1 MSLSKEEKKNI
12 SKIKKLIRSRN
23 FTNIETGIE
32 LVRSLNNPNIFDE
45 LLGDVKYKSD
55 KWSGTFTHDWKGNG
69 PDQHYFLTSILGL
82 INFAPKGSKGYSIR
96 ESVTILK
103 LKGEVNSGYSHENS
117 VLYIGYLSNFLNLKY
132 LKFER
137 YKEVVGFENIYDL
150 PIEGLEIKYGET
162 LPKHKEKWSF
172 KKLKTLHLELPTK
185 EDIAQLDFLSEAT
198 SVENLKITGG
208 SGKKGFSIEA
218 LNYLENLRYLNTSR
232 LGYCNLDGINK
243 LKKLNYIKLSSE
255 NHLEDVLGLA
265 SSDSLEFIDLSYCE
279 VLSDVTAL
287 KKFKNIKFVDF
298 SSTSLK
304 SLSGLENSINL
315 LAVKIARTPIEN
327 LDALMN
333 LKKLHAVDAHQC
345 KQLNSIKGLKHSLNL
360 REILLHDSNK
370 YSYNYETGKDQLS
383 KEGSLKTLEGI
394 ENCLELRTITLSK
407 TAITN
412 LDSLIKCRKIFRN
425 NSSKWDEEALEWN
438 GGEKAVPVNDPF
450 WGITEEVRKVGG
462 GNLYNAAHV
471 GNNVRDYYK
480 NRDWS
485 EPELNEFSIIGCPN
499 LESVEGLKNS
509 GIQLLQVS
517 GCPMIKNVDYLSDW
531 PLLQC
536 CDFTNCN
543 NLESVKVLAS
553 LNLMDRLIL
562 KKCYKVRPKPRFLI
576 MDSLEKTIGYLS
588 KFKANEKK
596 INLSAEDKSIS
607 EKLEKL
613 LFSNN
618 YKDVDLGLELANSI
632 SDIDVFN
639 FLLEGVKYING
650 KTIPNNRFLGNSKTQ
665 ELKTYALEGIIS
677 IAPDSCK
684 IASEIKKDVKEK
696 WLEGDKITSL
706 LSVSGFTSLEIL
718 NVRDTSITVASDISR
733 LINLKKIR
741 FINCPELSDLS
752 DLKNLSNLEFVGLKD
767 CLKLKDLSFL
777 SNLTNLKAVFA
788 NACGVVSTKGV
799 FGLPLLKNIN
809 LNNNSNLEN
818 IDELGNIS
826 SLNTVTIT
834 GCSSLKNIKGL
845 TKLSNLSFLR
855 LDKHDLENTEDISSL
870 IKPLLEGLRK

>member
-1 MSLSKEEKKNI
+1 MSLSKEEKKNTA
-12 SKIKKLIRSRN
+12 KIKKLIRSRN

-69 PDQHYFLTSILGL
+69 PDQHYFLTSIIGL

-150 PIEGLEIKYGET
+150 PIEGLEINYGET

-172 KKLKTLHLELPTK
+172 KKLKTLHLELPRK
-185 EDIAQLDFLSEAT
+185 EDIVQLDFLSEAT
-198 SVENLKITGG
+198 SIENLKITGG
-208 SGKKGFSIEA
+208 SGKKGFSIEV
-218 LNYLENLRYLNTSR
+218 LNYLENLKFLNTSR
-232 LGYCNLDGINK
+232 LGYCNLDGISK

-255 NHLEDVLGLA
+255 NHLEDVSGLA
-265 SSDSLEFIDLSYCE
+265 SSDSLEFIDLSNCK
-279 VLSDVTAL
+279 VLSDITAL

-315 LAVKIARTPIEN
+315 LAVNIARTPIEN

-370 YSYNYETGKDQLS
+370 YNSYETGKYQLS

-425 NSSKWDEEALEWN
+425 NSSKWNEDAIVLYN
-438 GGEKAVPVNDPF
+438 NNNDPF

-462 GNLYNAAHV
+462 GNLYQAAHV

-480 NRDWS
+480 NRGWS
-485 EPELNEFSIIGCPN
+485 EQELNEFSIIGCPN

-509 GIQLLQVS
+509 GIQLLKVS
-517 GCPMIKNVDYLSDW
+517 GCPMIKNIDYLSDW
-531 PLLQC
+531 FLLQC

-576 MDSLEKTIGYLS
+576 MDSFEKVNEYLS
-588 KFKANEKK
+588 KFKTEKATK
-596 INLSAEDKSIS
+596 LDSIKDSIS
-607 EKLEKL
+607 DKLEPL
-613 LFSNN
+613 LLSND
-618 YKDVDLGLELANSI
+618 YKNIDLGLELANSI
-632 SDIDVFN
+632 ADVDIFN
-639 FLLEGVKYING
+639 FLLHGVQYVNERI
-650 KTIPNNRFLGNSKTQ
+650 IPNSKFLGNAKTKEYRDYTIQ
-665 ELKTYALEGIIS
+665 GLIS
-677 IAPDSCK
+677 IAPDSCV
-684 IASEIKKDVKEK
+684 IATDIKKSFKK
-696 WLEGDKITSL
+696 ITIEGMQITSL
-706 LSVSGFTSLEIL
+706 LSVSGFTNLEELIVK
-718 NVRDTSITVASDISR
+718 NTSISTISNLSR
-733 LINLKKIR
+733 LVNLKKVLLMD
-741 FINCPELSDLS
+741 NPELN
-752 DLKNLSNLEFVGLKD
+752 NLSGFEGLTNISEIGLKD
-767 CLKLKDLSFL
+767 CKKIKDLSFI
-777 SNLTNLKAVFA
+777 SGFNNL
-788 NACGVVSTKGV
+788 
-799 FGLPLLKNIN
+799 FGLQINNCGLVTTNGLTKVPKLKNIN
-809 LNNNSNLEN
+809 LNDNSSLEN
-818 IDELGNIS
+818 IDSLGEIN
-826 SLNTVTIT
+826 SLNTIT
-834 GCSSLKNIKGL
+834 VSRCDNLKNIKAL
-845 TKLSNLSFLR
+845 TLLSNLSFLR
-855 LDKHDLENTEDISSL
+855 LDKHNLKNTEDLSSL
-870 IKPLLEGLRK
+870 IKPLLKGLRK

>member
-1 MSLSKEEKKNI
+1 MSLSKEEKRNI
-12 SKIKKLIRSRN
+12 AKIKKLIRSRN

-82 INFAPKGSKGYSIR
+82 LNFAPKGSKGYSIR

-103 LKGEVNSGYSHENS
+103 LKGEVDSGYSHENS

-185 EDIAQLDFLSEAT
+185 EDIAQLDFLSEVT

-218 LNYLENLRYLNTSR
+218 LNYLENLRYLNTSS
-232 LGYCNLDGINK
+232 LGYYNLDGINN
-243 LKKLNYIKLSSE
+243 LKKLNYIKLNSE
-255 NHLEDVLGLA
+255 NHLEDVSGLA
-265 SSDSLEFIDLSYCE
+265 SSDSLEFIDLSYCK
-279 VLSDVTAL
+279 VLSDITAL
-287 KKFKNIKFVDF
+287 KKFKNINFVDF

-333 LKKLHAVDAHQC
+333 LKKLHAVDARQC

-370 YSYNYETGKDQLS
+370 YSYNLETRKDQLS

-425 NSSKWDEEALEWN
+425 NSSKWDEEASEWDGSN
-438 GGEKAVPVNDPF
+438 GSEKNPF
-450 WGITEEVRKVGG
+450 WEITEEVSKVGD
-462 GNLYNAAHV
+462 GNLYQAAHV
-471 GNNVRDYYK
+471 GDNVRDYYK

-485 EPELNEFSIIGCPN
+485 EPELNEFSIIGCHN

-543 NLESVKVLAS
+543 NLESVKVFAS

-588 KFKANEKK
+588 KFKKEKTTK
-596 INLSAEDKSIS
+596 LDSIKNSIS
-607 EKLEKL
+607 DKLEPL
-613 LFSNN
+613 LLSND
-618 YKDVDLGLELANSI
+618 YKNIDLGLELANTI
-632 SDIDVFN
+632 ADADVFN
-639 FLLEGVKYING
+639 FLLQGVLYVKKKI
-650 KTIPNNRFLGNSKTQ
+650 IPNSKFLGNSKTK
-665 ELKTYALEGIIS
+665 EYRDYAMQGLIS
-677 IAPDSCK
+677 IAPDSCVV
-684 IASEIKKDVKEK
+684 ATDIKKSFK
-696 WLEGDKITSL
+696 KITIEGAQISSL
-706 LSVSGFTSLEIL
+706 LSVSGFTNLEELSIK
-718 NVRDTSITVASDISR
+718 NTSISTISNLSR
-733 LINLKKIR
+733 LVNLKKIL
-741 FINCPELSDLS
+741 FMDNPELN
-752 DLKNLSNLEFVGLKD
+752 NLSGIKGLINISEIGLRNCK
-767 CLKLKDLSFL
+767 KIKDLNFISGFNKL
-777 SNLTNLKAVFA
+777 SGLQINNCALVTTN
-788 NACGVVSTKGV
+788 
-799 FGLPLLKNIN
+799 GLSKVPKLKNIN
-809 LNNNSNLEN
+809 LNDNTSLEN
-818 IDELGNIS
+818 IDSLGKVN
-826 SLNTVTIT
+826 SLDTIT
-834 GCSSLKNIKGL
+834 ISGCNSIKNIKAL
-845 TKLSNLSFLR
+845 TLLSNLSFLR
-855 LDKHDLENTEDISSL
+855 LDKHNLENTEDVSSL